1 MSTPITDAAIVP
13 ISCLT
18 AFSEVVP
25 AKVCRALEAKAA
37 RLDWRALAE
46 SIPGAADYD
55 AAGEVEWSN
64 GRDIWQGDASEFQA
78 LGATHWRAVHLPT
91 P

>member
-1 MSTPITDAAIVP
+1 MTTPITDAAIVP
-13 ISCLT
+13 FSSLT

-25 AKVCRALEAKAA
+25 AKACRALEAKVAK
-37 RLDWRALAE
+37 LDWRALAE
-46 SIPGAADYD
+46 SIPAAGDFD

-64 GRDIWQGDASEFQA
+64 GRDIWQGNASEFQTLNA
-78 LGATHWRAVHLPT
+78 SHWRPVHLPT

>member
-13 ISCLT
+13 VSSLT

-25 AKVCRALEAKAA
+25 AKACRALEAKLAK
-37 RLDWRALAE
+37 LDWRALADCR
-46 SIPGAADYD
+46 PAADDFD

-64 GRDIWQGDASEFQA
+64 GRDIWQGAAIEF
-78 LGATHWRAVHLPT
+78 LSLNPTHWRPMCLPT
-91 P
+91 L

>member
-13 ISCLT
+13 VSSLT

-25 AKVCRALEAKAA
+25 AKACRALEAKLAK
-37 RLDWRALAE
+37 LDWRALAD
-46 SIPGAADYD
+46 SRPAAGDFD
-55 AAGEVEWSN
+55 SAGEVEWSN

-78 LGATHWRAVHLPT
+78 LNATHWRPVHLPT
-91 P
+91 L